1 MTQDYVDS
9 LEMVFYERHFDF
21 GDDQETLENNLIIA
35 EKLSAEYQKKAEELA
50 ENIEDGIAFDE
61 SEAILITQ
69 TYIFAK
75 RFEKKFQTD
84 LAAFKKIRTAACG

>member
-35 EKLSAEYQKKAEELA
+35 EKLSAEYQKKAE
-50 ENIEDGIAFDE
+50 
-61 SEAILITQ
+61 
-69 TYIFAK
+69 
-75 RFEKKFQTD
+75 
-84 LAAFKKIRTAACG
+84 